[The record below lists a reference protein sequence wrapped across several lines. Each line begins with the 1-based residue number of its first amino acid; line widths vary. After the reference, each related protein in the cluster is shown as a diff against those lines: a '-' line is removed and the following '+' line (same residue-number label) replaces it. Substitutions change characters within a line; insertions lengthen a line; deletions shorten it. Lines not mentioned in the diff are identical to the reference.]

1 MNEVIHIHEDA
12 DFEKEVLKSPIPVL
26 VDFSSVLCGPCNRLL
41 PVLNELAS
49 DLGDTGKVVAV
60 EVTMNERLVEQY
72 RIAALPTLIVFR
84 SGREIHRM
92 VGMKSKD
99 YLREALAA

>member
-1 MNEVIHIHEDA
+1 MNEVIHIHDA
-12 DFEKEVLKSPIPVL
+12 DFQQEVLNSPVPVL

-49 DLGDTGKVVAV
+49 DLGDSAKVVAV
-60 EVTMNERLVEQY
+60 EVTMNERLAEQY
-72 RIAALPTLIVFR
+72 GIASLPTLIVFR
-84 SGREIHRM
+84 GGREIHRM
-92 VGMKSKD
+92 IGLKSKE

>member
-12 DFEKEVLKSPIPVL
+12 DFENEVLKSPVPVL

-41 PVLNELAS
+41 PVLHELAS
-49 DLGDTGKVVAV
+49 DVGGSARIVAI
-60 EVTMNERLVEQY
+60 EITMNERLVEQY
-72 RIAALPTLIVFR
+72 GIAALPTLLVFQN
-84 SGREIHRM
+84 GKVIHRM
-92 VGMKSKD
+92 VGLKSKD